1 MCAKACSGRP
11 STVKGLDT
19 IPRFIGGVV
28 GDDVVAPLVA
38 LLLITVATVRKAKH
52 EILVISCKSHYF
64 LEIVN
69 KLKNMFSLL
78 AGQNSFY

>member
-1 MCAKACSGRP
+1 MCVKACSGRP

-38 LLLITVATVRKAKH
+38 LLLITVATVRKTKH
-52 EILVISCKSHYF
+52 EILVISRPYYF
-64 LEIVN
+64 LEVVN
-69 KLKNMFSLL
+69 KLKNFFLL
-78 AGQNSFY
+78 AGKNNFH